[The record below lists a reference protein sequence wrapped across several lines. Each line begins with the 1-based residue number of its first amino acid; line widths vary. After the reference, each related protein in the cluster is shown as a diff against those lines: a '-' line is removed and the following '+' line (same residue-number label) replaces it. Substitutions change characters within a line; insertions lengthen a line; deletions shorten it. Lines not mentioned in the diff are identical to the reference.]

1 MWGVCVRGGGSGGGG
16 GGTCELLV
24 PVLRP
29 AETEETV
36 SHREN
41 DKCMFR
47 RWGLTPPAVPS
58 TDLVRHSA
66 TRSSNSCAEWSHK
79 DKSLKKQLLEPEAKD
94 SPLSHYDPQG
104 DNGLSFAHSM
114 RAQLH
119 HQPLQTAAPL
129 ALTEL

>member
-1 MWGVCVRGGGSGGGG
+1 MWGVCVWGGSGGGG
-16 GGTCELLV
+16 EVGGTCELLV

-41 DKCMFR
+41 DKCMLR

-79 DKSLKKQLLEPEAKD
+79 DKSLKNQLLEPEAKD
-94 SPLSHYDPQG
+94 SPLSHYNP
-104 DNGLSFAHSM
+104 
-114 RAQLH
+114 
-119 HQPLQTAAPL
+119 
-129 ALTEL
+129 

>member
-1 MWGVCVRGGGSGGGG
+1 MGCVCGGGSGGGG
-16 GGTCELLV
+16 EVGGTCELLV

-79 DKSLKKQLLEPEAKD
+79 DKSLKNQLLEPEAKD
-94 SPLSHYDPQG
+94 SLLSHYNP
-104 DNGLSFAHSM
+104 
-114 RAQLH
+114 
-119 HQPLQTAAPL
+119 
-129 ALTEL
+129 